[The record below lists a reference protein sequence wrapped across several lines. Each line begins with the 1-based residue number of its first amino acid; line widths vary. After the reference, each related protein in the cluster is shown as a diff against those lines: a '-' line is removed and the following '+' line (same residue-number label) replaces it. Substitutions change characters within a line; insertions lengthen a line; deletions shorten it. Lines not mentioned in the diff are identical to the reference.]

1 MSRESDLNVIRIN
14 LEALG
19 DDYHLNDAT
28 GENDTVFRGL
38 VTRAAD
44 TAETGRVMLS
54 TAESVM
60 DLADLYEE
68 TIQIGDVFTRLDD
81 GAKWEVT
88 TKPYYDDRGRIQFEV
103 IPSVE

>member
-1 MSRESDLNVIRIN
+1 MSRESDLNVIKIN

-19 DDYHLNDAT
+19 EDYHLNDAT
-28 GENDTVFRGL
+28 GEDDTVFRGL

-44 TAETGRVMLS
+44 SAETGRVMLS

-68 TIQIGDVFTRLDD
+68 TIVIGDVFSRIAD
-81 GAKWEVT
+81 GKRWEVT
-88 TKPYYDDRGRIQFEV
+88 TEPYNDDRGRIQFEV
-103 IPSVE
+103 IPLN